1 MSDFSVILASGSP
14 QRREILGRLGVEFEV
29 RVSGAEELVHGDPAE
44 IVVAN
49 ALLKA
54 ESVAGRART
63 GPGPAAEGSPES
75 VGTGPGPAVGG
86 GPDRPE
92 LVIGCDT
99 DVVLEDHIIGKPE
112 DEIRAREY
120 MAQLSGR
127 EHRVLSGLAVLGPGE
142 GRVRTG
148 MAESRVRFRELDTP
162 AIDRYLA
169 SGEWRGRAGGYA
181 IQGRGSALVAG
192 VEGDISNVIGLP
204 VGLLLDLVPELD
216 G

>member
-1 MSDFSVILASGSP
+1 MAAFAVILASASP
-14 QRREILGRLGVEFEV
+14 QRRDLLGRLGVEFEV

-54 ESVAGRART
+54 E
-63 GPGPAAEGSPES
+63 AAADQGD
-75 VGTGPGPAVGG
+75 
-86 GPDRPE
+86 PDRRE

-99 DVVLEDHIIGKPE
+99 DVVIEEHIIGKPE
-112 DEIRAREY
+112 DETRAREY
-120 MAQLSGR
+120 IAQLSGR
-127 EHRVLSGLAVLGPGE
+127 EHRVLSGLAVVGPEPGM
-142 GRVRTG
+142 VRSG
-148 MAESRVRFRELDTP
+148 VAESRVTFHRLDTP

-181 IQGRGSALVAG
+181 IQGRGSMLVAG
-192 VEGDISNVIGLP
+192 VEGDIANVIGLP
-204 VGLLLDLVPELD
+204 IGLLLELAPELD

>member
-1 MSDFSVILASGSP
+1 MSDFAVILASGSP
-14 QRREILGRLGVEFEV
+14 QRREILERLGIPFEV

-54 ESVAGRART
+54 ESVAAG
-63 GPGPAAEGSPES
+63 GPAASADG
-75 VGTGPGPAVGG
+75 V
-86 GPDRPE
+86 RE

-112 DEIRAREY
+112 DEVRAREY

-127 EHRVLSGLAVLGPGE
+127 EHRVLSGLAIIGPDQGQ
-142 GRVRTG
+142 VRTG
-148 MAESRVRFRELDTP
+148 VAESRVRFRELDTP
-162 AIDRYLA
+162 TIDRYLA

-192 VEGDISNVIGLP
+192 VHGDIANVIGLP
-204 VGLLLDLVPELD
+204 VGLLLDLAPEID